1 MNDQDRKLRFDQRAP
16 GLNMAAERCVNGLRY
31 GDGAVPVAW
40 RWVLYAFKAGA
51 EWQHARE
58 RVATR
63 EDVERLAGVIHHA
76 MRQNDGLEVGEIRC
90 AYVCARAALRA
101 MGHTLQ
107 DEAKE

>member
-63 EDVERLAGVIHHA
+63 EDVERVAEAIFLAYGVGTTE
-76 MRQNDGLEVGEIRC
+76 RVGW
-90 AYVCARAALRA
+90 AVDAARAALRA
-101 MGHTLQ
+101 MGYTRPDEGTL
-107 DEAKE
+107 